1 MLPTFLLF
9 VVLLISTANAS
20 NAAINPPPS
29 SLSKAGSVE
38 QSAAKPIKEVIVV
51 GGGIGG
57 LTTALALSRISG
69 LKVRVL
75 EKARSYS
82 PTAGAGFGFSPNGQL
97 CLVGLG
103 IPKKEVQALIHP
115 IKRTILSEGRG
126 ATKLPLTD
134 NENYAELGPNFGF
147 FFGGALRANT
157 VNLLYKHLGKAGVR
171 VDFNTQVTNVEQE
184 ENGHSKV
191 KITLNGGRQLLTD
204 MVVGADGIG
213 STVAKC
219 VFNGPGE
226 RRPLVYSKE
235 NIFYGVVDEDSSR
248 TIPTK
253 TAHFRNPFLGLAN
266 TMYLIFDKGEF
277 ITFRCGRHQQR
288 GQGSSNPS
296 HDPLIWALTYRSK
309 TPPDRAQWGTDS
321 RCREELE
328 RVLSRLHPS
337 HPAREMVDI
346 TRPECLTHFGMFYQR
361 FKTKWHR
368 GRVVLMGDA
377 AHATLP
383 YVGMGAIQAKED
395 SYVLA
400 QCLKKHNAVAEPAF
414 QEFYQRRSA
423 RTKKFVDL
431 ATTLGKLYHVE
442 NPMLAWARDRLLT
455 FVLGSKAS
463 FDVIKKEVLEDC
475 PVDYRDFL

>member
-103 IPKKEVQALIHP
+103 IPTKEVQALIHP

-346 TRPECLTHFGMFYQR
+346 TRPECLTHFGMFY
-361 FKTKWHR
+361 
-368 GRVVLMGDA
+368 
-377 AHATLP
+377 
-383 YVGMGAIQAKED
+383 
-395 SYVLA
+395 
-400 QCLKKHNAVAEPAF
+400 
-414 QEFYQRRSA
+414 
-423 RTKKFVDL
+423 
-431 ATTLGKLYHVE
+431 
-442 NPMLAWARDRLLT
+442 
-455 FVLGSKAS
+455 
-463 FDVIKKEVLEDC
+463 
-475 PVDYRDFL
+475 